1 MAFFYIKDGIVR
13 IDNKDIFLSDVARI
27 FEKMFNINFGDIYK
41 KEIAVI
47 KRKPTKITEFLDN
60 LKVAIIK
67 RAKIVVITIC
77 KNEFSVI
84 LIINVLQIIYG
95 GLGVP
100 FPHFLCFPFP
110 NFASS
115 IDW

>member
-1 MAFFYIKDGIVR
+1 M
-13 IDNKDIFLSDVARI
+13 
-27 FEKMFNINFGDIYK
+27 
-41 KEIAVI
+41 
-47 KRKPTKITEFLDN
+47 
-60 LKVAIIK
+60 
-67 RAKIVVITIC
+67 VITIC
-77 KNEFSVI
+77 KKEFSVI

-115 IDW
+115 IDWQSFMYNLKNEAICM

>member
-1 MAFFYIKDGIVR
+1 MV
-13 IDNKDIFLSDVARI
+13 
-27 FEKMFNINFGDIYK
+27 
-41 KEIAVI
+41 IA
-47 KRKPTKITEFLDN
+47 
-60 LKVAIIK
+60 
-67 RAKIVVITIC
+67 IC
-77 KNEFSVI
+77 KNESSII

-100 FPHFLCFPFP
+100 FPHFLYFPFL

>member
-1 MAFFYIKDGIVR
+1 MWHFFNIKDGIVR

-67 RAKIVVITIC
+67 KS
-77 KNEFSVI
+77 KDSGYNH
-84 LIINVLQIIYG
+84 L
-95 GLGVP
+95 
-100 FPHFLCFPFP
+100 
-110 NFASS
+110 
-115 IDW
+115 

>member
-1 MAFFYIKDGIVR
+1 M
-13 IDNKDIFLSDVARI
+13 
-27 FEKMFNINFGDIYK
+27 
-41 KEIAVI
+41 
-47 KRKPTKITEFLDN
+47 
-60 LKVAIIK
+60 
-67 RAKIVVITIC
+67 VITIC
-77 KNEFSVI
+77 KKEFSVI
-84 LIINVLQIIYG
+84 LIITVLQIIYG